1 MLRNS
6 LRHALARAAA
16 PRSFTALTAATRPL
30 AAGAPLRL
38 GAARPLSASSGASS
52 SSDAPTTD
60 APTEEVI
67 WQLRNLVQMMP
78 APLVAAY
85 SRDNM
90 SQPQLNQLGVQAMI
104 TKWQRFPGDTGSSE
118 VQIAVATER
127 IAHKVK
133 HLQSHKKDHNSNR
146 HLMMLVHQRNR
157 MLLYLRRKDRAK
169 YHEVI
174 AGLGLRPSQSFDPT
188 LKVRH
193 STWKKGKPPKK
204 AKKKS
209 NKRKALKPW
218 LRS

>member
-1 MLRNS
+1 
-6 LRHALARAAA
+6 
-16 PRSFTALTAATRPL
+16 
-30 AAGAPLRL
+30 
-38 GAARPLSASSGASS
+38 
-52 SSDAPTTD
+52 
-60 APTEEVI
+60 
-67 WQLRNLVQMMP
+67 MP

-133 HLQSHKKDHNSNR
+133 HLQNNKKDHNSNR

>member
-16 PRSFTALTAATRPL
+16 PGVCALTAAIGRSPP
-30 AAGAPLRL
+30 ARRCGSAPCARSPPR
-38 GAARPLSASSGASS
+38 AARLVVRRS
-52 SSDAPTTD
+52 TTA

-67 WQLRNLVQMMP
+67 WQLRNLVQKMP

-118 VQIAVATER
+118 VQVAVATER

-133 HLQSHKKDHNSNR
+133 HLQSHKKDHNSYR

-174 AGLGLRPSQSFDPT
+174 AGLGLRRAGQLT
-188 LKVRH
+188 R
-193 STWKKGKPPKK
+193 
-204 AKKKS
+204 
-209 NKRKALKPW
+209 
-218 LRS
+218 RSRCATRRGRRASRRRGEEEVEQAEGAQAVAEELV

>member
-1 MLRNS
+1 MLTKWR
-6 LRHALARAAA
+6 RAA
-16 PRSFTALTAATRPL
+16 TE
-30 AAGAPLRL
+30 
-38 GAARPLSASSGASS
+38 AARRRH
-52 SSDAPTTD
+52 D
-60 APTEEVI
+60 
-67 WQLRNLVQMMP
+67 R
-78 APLVAAY
+78 
-85 SRDNM
+85 R
-90 SQPQLNQLGVQAMI
+90 
-104 TKWQRFPGDTGSSE
+104 SE

-133 HLQSHKKDHNSNR
+133 HLQSPKKDHNSNR

-218 LRS
+218 LRSYLFFVIACRRAARARSWSPRSATTAIETAGIAEQVVGEQPAVQREEAVASRHQLDDRVDHAVVRRRITLMS

>member
-6 LRHALARAAA
+6 LRHALARAA
-16 PRSFTALTAATRPL
+16 PRSFPTLTAATRPL

-104 TKWQRFPGDTGSSE
+104 T
-118 VQIAVATER
+118 
-127 IAHKVK
+127 
-133 HLQSHKKDHNSNR
+133 
-146 HLMMLVHQRNR
+146 
-157 MLLYLRRKDRAK
+157 
-169 YHEVI
+169 
-174 AGLGLRPSQSFDPT
+174 
-188 LKVRH
+188 
-193 STWKKGKPPKK
+193 
-204 AKKKS
+204 
-209 NKRKALKPW
+209 
-218 LRS
+218 

>member
-1 MLRNS
+1 M
-6 LRHALARAAA
+6 
-16 PRSFTALTAATRPL
+16 
-30 AAGAPLRL
+30 
-38 GAARPLSASSGASS
+38 RPLSASGGASS

-90 SQPQLNQLGVQAMI
+90 SQPQLNQLAVQAMI

-133 HLQSHKKDHNSNR
+133 HLQSHKKDHNSYR

-174 AGLGLRPSQSFDPT
+174 AGLGLRLSQSFDPT
-188 LKVRH
+188 LKVRY
-193 STWKKGKPPKK
+193 STWKKCKPPKK

-209 NKRKALKPW
+209 NKRKAP
-218 LRS
+218 RRG